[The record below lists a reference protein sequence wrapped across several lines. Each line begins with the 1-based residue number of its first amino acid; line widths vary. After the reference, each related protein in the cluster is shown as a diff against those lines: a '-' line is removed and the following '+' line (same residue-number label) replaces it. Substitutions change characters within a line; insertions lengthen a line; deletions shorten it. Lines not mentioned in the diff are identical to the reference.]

1 MAPLVVV
8 AVGALAYLVAAAA
21 GSQNRHGRT
30 VSVSS
35 KTWVVDLGL
44 LGPNPSTCQFDQG
57 GPHPCPGLATSVA
70 VQTCVGLLNRDTSV
84 AGAAFS
90 LITQRDAE
98 WLADTDSFCIDG
110 VNYTAGLCA
119 GSAPRTR
126 LTSRA
131 ALLQKCIHAKQQD
144 GSRLVTG
151 HIRFNASRGAQQLIT
166 PNIVTLAAVLDAIP
180 LEDGD
185 PLTAQLPKVFDA
197 VEQFR
202 GLSAMQATAYMH
214 THYVNQT
221 STMAQMNPGLDV
233 HGPNKTDPLLSK
245 DLDPGL
251 IDYIVKERLFNFF
264 MFNQCI
270 FGTAEHQLMERI
282 VTENPWPR
290 PIAVFGYDDAW
301 ALAGDIFEAETN
313 CVKEHNMGQIASDGV
328 NNLAFYS
335 RKPRVVAPLLQNR
348 PRRPSFNV
356 SKTYIA
362 IVIGDG
368 DSIKHMK
375 GGSRDFILDRVH
387 RCTTAPA
394 AGYHDCFPLLWSLSP
409 QLQHLSPDWL
419 HWYYDQA
426 RLTTHDYFVLPPS
439 GDLYSYP
446 GQMQPDDQARF
457 AANTEKDCFIMNT
470 SASVEWEWY
479 DTWEHAVRD
488 YYPRYSARG
497 IVRSLITVNVPYM
510 MPVWLFKEGE
520 FYHVLESHR
529 GGSHPVVLFKPREW
543 RGASSNTS
551 KPNLFAPLFAKE
563 INR

>member
-1 MAPLVVV
+1 
-8 AVGALAYLVAAAA
+8 
-21 GSQNRHGRT
+21 
-30 VSVSS
+30 
-35 KTWVVDLGL
+35 
-44 LGPNPSTCQFDQG
+44 
-57 GPHPCPGLATSVA
+57 
-70 VQTCVGLLNRDTSV
+70 VGLLNRDTSV

-98 WLADTDSFCIDG
+98 WLADTDSICIDG

-197 VEQFR
+197 VEQFQ

-214 THYVNQT
+214 AHYVNQT

-282 VTENPWPR
+282 VTENPWP
-290 PIAVFGYDDAW
+290 
-301 ALAGDIFEAETN
+301 
-313 CVKEHNMGQIASDGV
+313 
-328 NNLAFYS
+328 
-335 RKPRVVAPLLQNR
+335 
-348 PRRPSFNV
+348 
-356 SKTYIA
+356 
-362 IVIGDG
+362 
-368 DSIKHMK
+368 
-375 GGSRDFILDRVH
+375 
-387 RCTTAPA
+387 
-394 AGYHDCFPLLWSLSP
+394 
-409 QLQHLSPDWL
+409 
-419 HWYYDQA
+419 
-426 RLTTHDYFVLPPS
+426 
-439 GDLYSYP
+439 
-446 GQMQPDDQARF
+446 
-457 AANTEKDCFIMNT
+457 
-470 SASVEWEWY
+470 
-479 DTWEHAVRD
+479 
-488 YYPRYSARG
+488 
-497 IVRSLITVNVPYM
+497 
-510 MPVWLFKEGE
+510 
-520 FYHVLESHR
+520 
-529 GGSHPVVLFKPREW
+529 
-543 RGASSNTS
+543 
-551 KPNLFAPLFAKE
+551 
-563 INR
+563 